1 MEYPPP
7 NPDKIEHFDHL
18 VSIAQLAFPKIM
30 RKFAEEK
37 KSKIRVIDTTTATGS
52 ELASNRE

>member
-18 VSIAQLAFPKIM
+18 VSIARLEFPKIM

-37 KSKIRVIDTTTATGS
+37 NPNQG
-52 ELASNRE
+52 NRHNNCDRKRT